1 MTVLFWD
8 IDGTLLTT
16 GRAGVFALEGACEA
30 VSGRATD
37 LQSLKTDGLTDH
49 QIAVQ
54 ILRHAGVRPDDAAV
68 RRFIDVYES
77 LLPSCL
83 PRRQGRVLAGVHDV
97 LAYFHGSRRDVRQ
110 MLLTGNTPAGARAK
124 LTHYGLWNYFD
135 GGAFSQDTGA
145 RATIAL
151 RALEEVRTRFPQDA
165 VDPRRLF
172 VIGDTPHDV
181 QCAAAIGARSIAMAT
196 GAYSEAALAALAP
209 WKVLPALPAPLVFAS
224 IIDGAGGAP

>member
-16 GRAGVFALEGACEA
+16 ARAGVFALEGACEA
-30 VSGRATD
+30 VSGRAAD

-49 QIAVQ
+49 QIAIE
-54 ILRHAGVRPDDAAV
+54 ILRGAGVPPDGATL

-83 PRRQGRVLAGVHDV
+83 PRREGRVLAGVHEV

-124 LTHYGLWNYFD
+124 LTHYGLWDYFD
-135 GGAFSQDTGA
+135 GGAFSEDTGP
-145 RATIAL
+145 RTTIAV
-151 RALEEVRTRFPQDA
+151 RALGQVRARFSEDP

-172 VIGDTPHDV
+172 VIGDTPHDI
-181 QCAAAIGARSIAMAT
+181 QCAAAIGARAIALAT
-196 GAYSEAALAALAP
+196 GAYDEAALAALAP
-209 WKVLPALPAPLVFAS
+209 WKVLPELPAPQVFAS
-224 IIDGAGGAP
+224 IIDDAVGAP